1 MRFLL
6 VEDDPRLLLS
16 LSEILERNG
25 YLIDKAINFED
36 GYEKV
41 FLAEYDLIIMDWML
55 PDGNGV
61 DLCKKIRDEAIT
73 TPILLLTAKAMTEDI
88 TEGLDAGADDYLTK
102 PFEIEELLARIRALL
117 RRKEEFVSD
126 CFTLDNLKIDFL
138 KKNITRGKKSISLS
152 PKENLI
158 LEYLA
163 RNSGKVVTREEIQ
176 SHAWDENSEI
186 LSNTVDVYIS
196 FLRKKIDFKGENPL
210 INTIKGVGYRLCK
223 N

>member
-25 YLIDKAINFED
+25 YLVDKAKNFEE

-41 FLAEYDLIIMDWML
+41 FLAEYDLIILDWML

-61 DLCKKIRDEAIT
+61 DLCRKIRSEKIT
-73 TPILLLTAKAMTEDI
+73 VPILLLTAKAMTEDI
-88 TEGLDAGADDYLTK
+88 SEGLDSGADDYLTK

-138 KKNITRGKKSISLS
+138 KKIVTRGEKNINLS

-163 RNSGKVVTREEIQ
+163 KNSDKVVSREELLN
-176 SHAWDENSEI
+176 HAWDENSEA

-196 FLRKKIDFKGENPL
+196 YLRKKIDLAEETPL
-210 INTIKGVGYRLCK
+210 INTVKGVGYRLCK

>member
-1 MRFLL
+1 MRFLI
-6 VEDDPRLLLS
+6 VEDDHRLLQS

-25 YLIDKAINFED
+25 YLVDKAVNFED

-41 FLAEYDLIIMDWML
+41 FLIEYDLIILDWML

-61 DLCKKIRDEAIT
+61 DLCKKIRDEAVT

-102 PFEIEELLARIRALL
+102 PFELEELLARIRALL

-138 KKNITRGKKSISLS
+138 KKNVSRAGKNIVLS

-163 RNSGKVVTREEIQ
+163 RNSEKVVSREELL
-176 SHAWDENSEI
+176 SHVWDENSEA

-196 FLRKKIDFKGENPL
+196 YLRKKIDLKGEIPL

>member
-25 YLIDKAINFED
+25 YLVDKAKNFEE

-41 FLAEYDLIIMDWML
+41 FLAEYDLIILDWML

-61 DLCKKIRDEAIT
+61 DLCRKIRSEKIT
-73 TPILLLTAKAMTEDI
+73 VPILLLTAKAMTEDI
-88 TEGLDAGADDYLTK
+88 TEGLDSGADDYLTK
-102 PFEIEELLARIRALL
+102 PFEIEELQARIRALL

-138 KKNITRGKKSISLS
+138 KKIVTRGEKNINLS

-163 RNSGKVVTREEIQ
+163 KNSDKVVSREELLN
-176 SHAWDENSEI
+176 HAWDEKSEA

-196 FLRKKIDFKGENPL
+196 YLRKKIDLAGETPL
-210 INTIKGVGYRLCK
+210 INTVKGVGYRLCK